1 MVAPALIYS
10 NHELSTAIDSTH
22 AFEGPEKLL
31 EIWFYPSKELS
42 PINLRNIKFDTWIK
56 ILNLV
61 HCEVLSKVSST
72 LCDAFLLSE
81 SSLFVFPHKIILKT
95 CGTTTTLACL
105 DLLFETVTKELQK
118 IYSGDEVVVFSSKEI
133 YQIFYSRRSFMFP
146 DRQIHVHGNWQEE
159 VKLLNQ
165 YFNNGKSYI
174 VGNNTN
180 WHLYVGGS
188 GKNGKPN
195 GVAPGDAIPAVNDCT
210 LEIIMTQL
218 SLEASQQFY
227 TTRKP
232 GDTAIDE
239 NHDLGHDLGQQ
250 VLKQTGLNEL
260 FKLKEQ
266 SPITSNSS
274 PIKEIHDGFAF
285 TPCGFSSNS
294 INESD
299 YYTIH
304 VTPEPGWSYASFE
317 TNMIGADY
325 KAIVDKCINVFQPG
339 QFMVTFLT
347 NTDMQRFEC
356 CLDNYKVNHREELD
370 VEDYKLYFV
379 EFIRQ

>member
-31 EIWFYPSKELS
+31 EIWFYESKELS
-42 PINLRNIKFDTWIK
+42 PINLRDIKFDTWIE

-61 HCEVLSKVSST
+61 HCEVLSKVSSN

-105 DLLFETVTKELQK
+105 DLLFETVNKELLQNEGLK
-118 IYSGDEVVVFSSKEI
+118 ATFQSKNI

-180 WHLYVGGS
+180 WHLYVGG
-188 GKNGKPN
+188 NGKTKNP
-195 GVAPGDAIPAVNDCT
+195 VASTTTTTTTPVVNDCT

-232 GDTAIDE
+232 GDTAIDS
-239 NHDLGHDLGQQ
+239 NHDLGHDLGQEI
-250 VLKQTGLNEL
+250 LKQTGLNEL
-260 FKLKEQ
+260 FKFKKQPTMPGL
-266 SPITSNSS
+266 SSS

-317 TNMIGADY
+317 TNMIGDY

-347 NTDMQRFEC
+347 NTDMEKFEC
-356 CLDNYKVNHREELD
+356 CLDDYKVNHREELD

-379 EFIRQ
+379 EFVRQ